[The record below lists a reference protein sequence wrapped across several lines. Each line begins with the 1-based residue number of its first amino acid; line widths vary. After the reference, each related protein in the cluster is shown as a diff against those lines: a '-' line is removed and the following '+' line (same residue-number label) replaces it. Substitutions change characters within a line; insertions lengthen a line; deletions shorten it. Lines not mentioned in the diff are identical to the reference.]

1 MEDAFPSNSHT
12 AKPTQEEPAT
22 AAKPTRFEKVVT
34 GEVRQR
40 KQPLG
45 KRMAETFLGGDAK
58 SVANYVLFDV
68 LIPSAKDMFSDAIS
82 QGFDRMLYGDSARA
96 GRRGSRSISESRG
109 GHVSYNRMAQGAR
122 REDPRPQMS
131 RQARATHDFDQI
143 LLATRAEADEVLE
156 RMQDVVDRYQV
167 VSVHDLYEL
176 VGETPQFSDAQW
188 GWDSLVGARAVRDG
202 GGYLLDLPKPT
213 PIK

>member
-1 MEDAFPSNSHT
+1 MVDTFPSNSHT
-12 AKPTQEEPAT
+12 AKPTQEEPSVAG
-22 AAKPTRFEKVVT
+22 KPKLEKVVT

-82 QGFDRMLYGDSARA
+82 QGFDRMLYGDGARS
-96 GRRGSRSISESRG
+96 GRRGARSISEPRT
-109 GHVSYNRMAQGAR
+109 GHVNYNRMSTTAR
-122 REDPRPQMS
+122 REDPRQPLS

-156 RMQDVVDRYQV
+156 RMQDVVDRYEV

-202 GGYLLDLPKPT
+202 GGYLLDLPKPK